1 MTGKWVHTYSRIIN
15 FVVEQT
21 IPLEDLDVI
30 LPYLPQQQIPANE
43 LGQLHAFDKRVPRE
57 AGAKLIQKLL
67 HFHNST
73 NQIIK
78 EFAGRLNRIHK
89 IIAHP
94 TKRSHL
100 TLHEIAMKVLK
111 KESREALTNHM
122 LWAVHSALV
131 RNDYCAVVHLNHRS
145 HFTFDIMS
153 RADAI
158 SLENVRDWV
167 REYQEGVVARTQ
179 HLENP
184 IPRFVKKCR
193 ALIHQSRKTR
203 DAINPCCIGPSSVK
217 VIPKQP
223 DLAVWK
229 SSQST
234 WFDEDEAKIIR
245 FFHTWSTIGSFKP
258 MACALL
264 SAGSTILR
272 AIGMYEDFELDK
284 QVGLLLLKEL
294 GVVPPWLNREQYCPQ
309 LPLPGHHVDTLTDEL
324 DRQVK
329 ESVVGF
335 QMEDCMKDVR
345 RDWGDLEAF
354 CIDDAGAHEIDDALS
369 LEEVDESSSWV
380 HIHVANPS
388 AFLAP
393 SSAVGRNAAHRVGS
407 VYFPEANFPMIPE
420 EITQPFFS
428 LRNNRPCI
436 TFSAKVTL
444 TGDILD
450 TQISHGVLR
459 NIRHLT
465 PDDVQCE
472 LGLEQD
478 SGEKPV
484 NVTVGC
490 RLPVTSAMPKTS
502 PLSSSQK
509 RLLRRLH
516 QLSEARR
523 QKQLRETGL
532 HLNVSRRPEPK
543 VYLGPGNMGMT
554 RHHLQERAARQFQG
568 DPIISMT
575 SIVNP
580 WKQPKSALPA
590 HLMVAV
596 MMVLAG
602 EIGAG
607 WCSKRNIP
615 LVYRGTFRHP
625 NPFESPELFRQKYL
639 DPFTAEMKEIPAV
652 LLGYYLKIVG
662 PVINSPIPLRH
673 VTLGAEAY
681 AQLTSPLRRFADL
694 INQWQIES
702 AIRYESQTGTS
713 LVGSTDDSYLAFSRR
728 ETERLVQSIVIGEGA
743 IKRTSRRS
751 DRHWL
756 NQLIFRAFR
765 YKEAPLPESFNV
777 VIRREMSDVTSLATI
792 KDFQL
797 EVEVAETEVSQR
809 EGGFQIEDI
818 WEVKIRDVNCYYNF
832 VTMEPI
838 RLVERPNIPIG
849 PWSYEL

>member
-1 MTGKWVHTYSRIIN
+1 MTGKWVHTHSRLAY
-15 FVVEQT
+15 FVAEQT
-21 IPLEDLDVI
+21 IPPEDLDVI

-43 LGQLHAFDKRVPRE
+43 LDQLHAFGKVPRE

-67 HFHNST
+67 QFHNST

-78 EFAGRLNRIHK
+78 EFAGRLNRIHEL
-89 IIAHP
+89 IAHP
-94 TKRSHL
+94 TKRSHA

-111 KESREALTNHM
+111 KESREALTTHM

-131 RNDYCAVVHLNHRS
+131 RNDYCAVVNLSHRS

-167 REYQEGVVARTQ
+167 REYQEGLATAHTQ

-184 IPRFVKKCR
+184 LPRFVRKCR
-193 ALIHQSRKTR
+193 ALVRQSRKTR
-203 DAINPCCIGPSSVK
+203 DAIKPCGIGPSSVR

-234 WFDEDEAKIIR
+234 WFDEDEAKILR
-245 FFHTWSTIGSFKP
+245 FFHTWSTIGSFKL

-284 QVGLLLLKEL
+284 QVGFLLLKEL
-294 GVVPPWLNREQYCPQ
+294 GVIPPWLNRQQYNPQ
-309 LPLPGHHVDTLTDEL
+309 LPFPGHHVDALTDEL
-324 DRQVK
+324 DLQVK

-354 CIDDAGAHEIDDALS
+354 CIDDAGAHEIDDGLS
-369 LEEVDESSSWV
+369 LEEIDESSSWV

-388 AFLAP
+388 AFLSP
-393 SSAVGRNAAHRVGS
+393 SSAIARSAAHRVGS
-407 VYFPEANFPMIPE
+407 VYFPEGNFPMMPE
-420 EITQPFFS
+420 EISHQFFS
-428 LRNNRPCI
+428 LGNNRPCI

-459 NIRHLT
+459 NVRHLT
-465 PDDVQCE
+465 PDDVQRE
-472 LGLEQD
+472 LGLEPE
-478 SGEKPV
+478 SGEKPL

-490 RLPVTSAMPKTS
+490 RLPVTAAMPKTS
-502 PLSSSQK
+502 PLSSSQR

-532 HLNVSRRPEPK
+532 DLNVSRKPEPK

-554 RHHLQERAARQFQG
+554 KRHLQERTARRFEG
-568 DPIISMT
+568 DPIISVT
-575 SIVNP
+575 SIVNSS
-580 WKQPKSALPA
+580 KQPNSALPA

-602 EIGAG
+602 EIGAA

-615 LVYRGTFRHP
+615 LIYRGTLRHP
-625 NPFESPELFRQKYL
+625 NPFESPELFRRKYL
-639 DPFTAEMKEIPAV
+639 DPFTAEKKEIPSV
-652 LLGYYLKIVG
+652 LLGYYFKIVG
-662 PVINSPIPLRH
+662 AVINSSIPLRH
-673 VTLGAEAY
+673 VSLGAEAY

-694 INQWQIES
+694 MNQWQIES
-702 AIRYESQTGTS
+702 AIRFESQTGTS
-713 LVGSTDDSYLAFSRR
+713 LIGSTDDSYLAFSRR
-728 ETERLVQSIVIGEGA
+728 ETERLVQSLVIREAA
-743 IKRTSRRS
+743 IKKTMRRS

-756 NQLIFRAFR
+756 TQLIFRAFH
-765 YKEAPLPESFNV
+765 YKEALLPESFNV
-777 VIRREMSDVTSLATI
+777 VIRREVSDVTSIATMR
-792 KDFQL
+792 DLEL
-797 EVEVAETEVSQR
+797 EVEVAKTEVSQR
-809 EGGFQIEDI
+809 EGGFQPEDI
-818 WEVKIRDVNCYYNF
+818 WEVKIRDVNCYIGL
-832 VTMEPI
+832 VIMEPI
-838 RLVERPNIPIG
+838 RLVERPNIPNG
-849 PWSYEL
+849 PWNYLP